1 MTKKQTEAAAQ
12 FFLNGK
18 KLADQMMENVED
30 GVHMADVISAC
41 CYILAGIKMRFLPED
56 TVAKFQRDMANT
68 IGFWITM
75 MEEAKNGFHQMMNPE
90 NA

>member
-18 KLADQMMENVED
+18 KLANQMMEPVED

-68 IGFWITM
+68 IGF
-75 MEEAKNGFHQMMNPE
+75 
-90 NA
+90 